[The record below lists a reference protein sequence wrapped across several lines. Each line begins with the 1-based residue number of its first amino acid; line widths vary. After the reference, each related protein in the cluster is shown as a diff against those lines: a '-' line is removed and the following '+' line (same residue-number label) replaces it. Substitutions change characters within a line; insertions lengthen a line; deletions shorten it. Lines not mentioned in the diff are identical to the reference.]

1 MGWGVVVVRE
11 WVWCLGGVGCAGEG
25 VVVVREV
32 REFKEFRDGSYSMRT
47 TLPKFP

>member
-1 MGWGVVVVRE
+1 MVFGRGR
-11 WVWCLGGVGCAGEG
+11 LRGEG

-32 REFKEFRDGSYSMRT
+32 REFKEFREGSYSMRT